1 MGYEGTLGNRSNRAD
16 WVDVVEVR
24 GPDKELMDLSTATE
38 IVVQVAPKQYGEYG
52 GYSEQSYAAPML
64 TATLSNGKVAHVELG
79 KFEFSFTKGEMRG
92 ICGGV
97 YDVEITVEK
106 DGRTTSVFLG
116 TVPIREGVV
125 TL

>member
-24 GPDKELMDLSTATE
+24 GPDKELMDLATATE
-38 IVVQVAPKQYGEYG
+38 IAVQVAPKQQADYG
-52 GYSEQSYAAPML
+52 GYGDGGYSAPLL
-64 TATLSNGKVAHVELG
+64 TATLSNGKVSHVELG
-79 KFEFSFTKGEMRG
+79 KFEFVFTKGEMRG
-92 ICGGV
+92 VCGGV
-97 YDVEITVEK
+97 YDVEITIEK
-106 DGRTTSVFLG
+106 DGRTVSVFLG